1 MPYNIYDDRG
11 NKIGQVT
18 SAGEEAA
25 GAALMIVF
33 LIYALPYILAIGL
46 AILAF
51 SGLTQVYWPWAKTAH
66 HLTPYANL
74 NGVITCLAIP
84 LMAFLISARWE
95 KVAKGEVGIVG
106 EFGRIAAIVYAVIA
120 VVSIIPVLSNDLY
133 VSGPETSAAII
144 GKWFLIAPIA
154 VSTLTFLRFK
164 PIRIIVGILV
174 GIPLAIISLGFV
186 ILMIWAIVNAIGGW
200 LFH

>member
-1 MPYNIYDDRG
+1 MPYNIYDNRG

-18 SAGEEAA
+18 SAAEEAA
-25 GAALMIVF
+25 GAALMIIF
-33 LIYALPYILAIGL
+33 IIYALPYILAIGL

-66 HLTPYANL
+66 HLTQYENL

-84 LMAFLISARWE
+84 LMAFLISAQWE

-106 EFGRIAAIVYAVIA
+106 EFGRIAAIVYGVIA
-120 VVSIIPVLSNDLY
+120 VVSIIPMLS
-133 VSGPETSAAII
+133 SEHESFAAIS
-144 GKWFLIAPIA
+144 GKWFLIAPVA
-154 VSTLTFLRFK
+154 VSTLTYLRFK

-174 GIPLAIISLGFV
+174 GIPLAIVGLGIA
-186 ILMIWAIVNAIGGW
+186 ILFIWAIVNAIGSW
-200 LFH
+200 LFR